1 MPPVFG
7 KGLLSRLFKCQS
19 QGMKITYKTP
29 SWGIDLPALRI
40 ILPGKENILP
50 FKQKPL
56 TVSILAI
63 QSSHLQSFSHL
74 ESSIKFF

>member
-29 SWGIDLPALRI
+29 SWGIDPPSSPDNSPRVRKYIALQAKAI
-40 ILPGKENILP
+40 DGFHLGNPI
-50 FKQKPL
+50 F
-56 TVSILAI
+56 TLA
-63 QSSHLQSFSHL
+63 
-74 ESSIKFF
+74 KF

>member
-7 KGLLSRLFKCQS
+7 KGLPSRLFKCQS

-29 SWGIDLPALRI
+29 SWGIDPPSSPDNSPRERKYIAL
-40 ILPGKENILP
+40 
-50 FKQKPL
+50 KQKPL

-63 QSSHLQSFSHL
+63 QSSHLQTFSHL